1 MRHLPRKPT
10 AVVSLAAA
18 AAAAAAVALGLT
30 AFGCEHHGATNAPAA
45 PPAGT
50 APGSGSARTLDP
62 PPVVNPPLPRDLKA
76 LLAAP
81 RKHKHCP
88 PHEVAPGVWVR
99 FHCGA
104 FDAVANARQADPA
117 KLRMLKRG
125 HLRLDSA
132 VGSAALGDG
141 GLTGMTEA
149 TWHDVLPHMVDHRKV
164 GTEGP
169 VMNQAQV
176 GCCSAFSL
184 ASALN
189 NAIRRQDK
197 NDAISPMH
205 IWSHY
210 FTAGM
215 SLASAK
221 NELRPL
227 AVLSLWPYDEIAACK
242 ISKDED
248 GCEAYYHVTKQEP
261 PWEPAIQEKLSDADA
276 HGTWR
281 MTSVTCVAGSLCRSA
296 TPASGTNAPGKT
308 EQSDTAIVAAYLATG
323 ADLWAAMWID
333 EQAWY
338 HPTSGTIPDYTVPA
352 ETIANATG
360 EGHGV
365 TFSGY
370 DWRSGSLRFL
380 IHNSWGET
388 WGDNGYAWISE
399 AMVAKYLQQAY
410 KVTVEDLASPPA
422 RPGEPNALT
431 DDDCPEDEL
440 VDSVTGRCA
449 KICSAEGHDAR
460 QADGKCP
467 VVDAG
472 STAPR

>member
-1 MRHLPRKPT
+1 MRPSFH
-10 AVVSLAAA
+10 AI
-18 AAAAAAVALGLT
+18 AAVSVSALVALSSPV
-30 AFGCEHHGATNAPAA
+30 ACEPHGPASA
-45 PPAGT
+45 PPVPSA
-50 APGSGSARTLDP
+50 ASASSASSSGRTLDP
-62 PPVVNPPLPRDLKA
+62 PAVVNPPIPRDLQA

-81 RKHKHCP
+81 KRKHCP

-125 HLRLDSA
+125 RLRLDSA
-132 VGSAALGDG
+132 VGDAQVETDG
-141 GLTGMTEA
+141 GMTEEA
-149 TWHDVLPHMVDHRKV
+149 WRHVLPHKVDHRKV

-189 NAIRRQDK
+189 NAIRRQNK
-197 NDAISPMH
+197 SDAISPMH

-210 FTAGM
+210 FTPGM
-215 SLASAK
+215 SPASTK
-221 NELRPL
+221 NQGRPL
-227 AVLSLWPYDEIAACK
+227 AVLSLWPYDEVAACK
-242 ISKDED
+242 ISQEED
-248 GCEAYYHVTKQEP
+248 ACETYYHVQKEQP
-261 PWEPAIQEKLSDADA
+261 PWEPAIQQKLVDADA

-281 MTSVTCVAGSLCRSA
+281 LTSVTCV
-296 TPASGTNAPGKT
+296 SGTLCSSTTPTGA
-308 EQSDTAIVAAYLATG
+308 SDPAIVAAYLATG

-338 HPTSGTIPDYTVPA
+338 HPASGTIPDYTVPA
-352 ETIANATG
+352 EAIATGTG

-370 DWRSGSLRFL
+370 DWSSGTLRFL
-380 IHNSWGET
+380 IHNSWGDT
-388 WGDNGYAWISE
+388 WGDHGYAWISE
-399 AMVAKYLQQAY
+399 AMVQKYLQQAY

-422 RPGEPNALT
+422 RPGEPDALT
-431 DDDCPEDEL
+431 DDDCPEDQL

-449 KICSAEGHDAR
+449 SICAGDSR
-460 QADGKCP
+460 QANGQCP
-467 VVDAG
+467 VTG
-472 STAPR
+472 SPSRK